1 MTTALL
7 LLLVLFIAVKKYS
20 LSLTSLSSNENGNHD
35 IYIGKLEEFSKSSIV
50 ALHFPCKE
58 SNMFSTNCAC
68 HIKCKSPKCENAVD
82 VCRKYQVSHSCHYVL
97 LRGGKNNKFATL
109 KRYPSTEEQLKYS
122 VAEFSPS
129 VSDSQATTRWSRKPP
144 QSTSSFAQLL
154 ADDQSARAVLTDIQD
169 QVQV

>member
-1 MTTALL
+1 MSTALL
-7 LLLVLFIAVKKYS
+7 LFLMLFIAVKKYS

-68 HIKCKSPKCENAVD
+68 HIKCKSSKCENAVD
-82 VCRKYQVSHSCHYVL
+82 VCRKYLVSHSCHYVL

-129 VSDSQATTRWSRKPP
+129 VSDSQATTTRWSRKPP
-144 QSTSSFAQLL
+144 QSSSFAQLL